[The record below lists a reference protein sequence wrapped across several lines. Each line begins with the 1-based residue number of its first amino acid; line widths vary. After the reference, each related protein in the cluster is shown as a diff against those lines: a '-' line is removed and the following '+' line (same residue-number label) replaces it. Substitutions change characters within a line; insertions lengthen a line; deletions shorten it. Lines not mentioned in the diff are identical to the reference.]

1 MAESK
6 ATKIDVTE
14 ENEMDLVKGLLQA
27 ADYKNEVQ
35 QTIKITRKEVDL
47 FKFKIRPLSLDEINA
62 CRKAATTFME
72 NPNGPKL
79 PQIAKEVDTTEQL
92 AQEIYTAT
100 VPESDG
106 TKLWDNLQVKE
117 SLKKQG
123 YMIIT
128 GADVIKTVLTAGELY
143 AVDNAV
149 DEISGNNADVIEYA
163 KN

>member
-6 ATKIDVTE
+6 TAKIEVTE

-35 QTIKITRKEVDL
+35 QTVNIKRGEAEL
-47 FKFKIRPLSLDEINA
+47 FKFKIRPLSLDEVND
-62 CRKAATTFME
+62 CRKAATTYIP

-79 PQIAKEVDTTEQL
+79 PKIVKDVDATEQL

-100 VPESDG
+100 VPGSDG
-106 TKLWDNLQVKE
+106 TKIWDNQEVKE
-117 SLKKQG
+117 ALKKQG

-128 GADVIKTVLTAGELY
+128 GPDVIKTVLTAGELY
-143 AVDNAV
+143 AVDNAI